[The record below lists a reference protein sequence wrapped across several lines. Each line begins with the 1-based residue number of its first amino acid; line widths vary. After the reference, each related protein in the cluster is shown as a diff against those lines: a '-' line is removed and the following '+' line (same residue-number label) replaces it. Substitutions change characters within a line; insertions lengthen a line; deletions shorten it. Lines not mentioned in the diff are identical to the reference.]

1 MFKKLDYRDII
12 YICQKLSLTKKSM
25 NINKKAK
32 LNLNKM
38 QLSNLLRIT
47 DPFLMIDEVK
57 NIIPGKSGDGYK
69 YLKKNNWFYKC
80 HFVNEPIMPETL
92 QIESMLQ
99 TIVSVIYSDVSLKT
113 RNCLVIKSSAN
124 FYSKVN
130 KTGKLKISAEITKK
144 IKGAIQAKAS
154 IYFYNKIVAN
164 GVFRFIIP
172 ENLKI

>member
-1 MFKKLDYRDII
+1 
-12 YICQKLSLTKKSM
+12 M

-32 LNLNKM
+32 LNLNKI

-69 YLKKNNWFYKC
+69 HLKKNSWFYKC
-80 HFVNEPIMPETL
+80 HFVNEPIMPGTL

-99 TIVSVIYSDVSLKT
+99 TIVSIIYSDVSLNTK
-113 RNCLVIKSSAN
+113 NCLVIKSSAN

-130 KTGKLKISAEITKK
+130 KTG
-144 IKGAIQAKAS
+144 
-154 IYFYNKIVAN
+154 N
-164 GVFRFIIP
+164 
-172 ENLKI
+172 